1 MKDFKEISGAMSSG
15 KTTILLQI
23 KNNYEKS
30 GKIVCFIGENFVQE
44 FGMLASVDKFLK
56 IKSKTFIR
64 EYQKMQEFIQFGDEI
79 PELLHEL
86 TRFYEII
93 ELKSKPSYAMFPCG
107 WVTFADLSI
116 TKISRDLKNVS
127 THERIAFMM
136 FLCSKVEYDVIII
149 DNQYALNIW
158 HKVNNMFGNSK
169 IYYSNLIKE

>member
-15 KTTILLQI
+15 KTATLLKI
-23 KNNYEKS
+23 KDNYEKNA
-30 GKIVCFIGENFVQE
+30 KTVCFIGENFVQE

-64 EYQKMQEFIQFGDEI
+64 EYQKMQEFIQCGDEI

-86 TRFYEII
+86 TRFYEAL
-93 ELKSKPSYAMFPCG
+93 ELKSKPSYTMFPCG

-116 TKISRDLKNVS
+116 TKISRDLKSVS

-136 FLCSKVEYDVIII
+136 FLCSKIEYDVVII

-158 HKVNNMFGNSK
+158 RKDNNMFGNSK
-169 IYYSNLIKE
+169 IYYSNLI